1 MSSFSHFTRENKQTV
16 KGNKVVRKKKKKVVG
31 ERDRKD
37 EERREK
43 IEDTGTVY
51 IKGES

>member
-1 MSSFSHFTRENKQTV
+1 M
-16 KGNKVVRKKKKKVVG
+16 KGNKVVRKKKKRVVG
-31 ERDRKD
+31 EGNSDKK

-51 IKGES
+51 IKEES